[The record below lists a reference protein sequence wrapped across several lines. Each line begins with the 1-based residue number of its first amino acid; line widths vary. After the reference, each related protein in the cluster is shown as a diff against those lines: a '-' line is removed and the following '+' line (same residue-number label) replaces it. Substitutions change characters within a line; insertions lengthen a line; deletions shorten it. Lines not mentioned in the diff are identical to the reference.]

1 MGLKWPFIVYQNT
14 FALGTSGKMG
24 ENKVY
29 DAFMCLRDIESKLS
43 YKYRIIEILE
53 KFESGLSYEEL
64 LTRSGMPEAMLRYHL
79 RKMQESGVITKDAP
93 YKITPIGKKAV
104 EKLREVL
111 KTKRE
116 FNFLT

>member
-1 MGLKWPFIVYQNT
+1 
-14 FALGTSGKMG
+14 MG

-29 DAFMCLRDIESKLS
+29 GAFMCLRDIESKLS

-53 KFESGLSYEEL
+53 KFENGVSYEEL

-79 RKMQESGVITKDAP
+79 RKMQESDVVTKDTP